1 MSLPAHPA
9 PWFDPAVQQPGRT
22 AALGAARRIPSRTA
36 QLRVPGERSGCG
48 QARAFTERVLTD
60 WELDHCLDDAL
71 TIVSELTAN
80 ALVHAV
86 RPDTDGETGSEVRLR
101 LTLRPSHLLC
111 AVTDQSQS
119 IPTSPHTV
127 DPLQEHGRGLF
138 LVEALAQHWGWTRT
152 TATGKTV
159 WAMLPTERG

>member
-9 PWFDPAVQQPGRT
+9 PWFDPAVLQPGR
-22 AALGAARRIPSRTA
+22 AAAPGVAGRVPSRTA
-36 QLRVPGERSGCG
+36 QLRLPSERSGCG
-48 QARAFTERVLTD
+48 QARAFTERVLTG

-80 ALVHAV
+80 ALLHAV
-86 RPDTDGETGSEVRLR
+86 RPEADGETASEVRLR
-101 LTLRPSHLLC
+101 LTRRPAHLVC
-111 AVTDQSQS
+111 AVTDQSPS
-119 IPTSPHTV
+119 VPTGPHTA

-152 TATGKTV
+152 ASTGKTV